1 MSHHRSGPRR
11 AAPTRS
17 GRARS
22 RFAVGVALIVT
33 ALAVVPGLTAPAHAA
48 GTAYFVSPTGVD
60 TNSGTSAAAPFRTI
74 QHALDLA
81 QPGTTI
87 TLAPGEYKEAAL
99 TKVAGTAGA
108 PITVKGPETGKD
120 PSGRYRAVLYSK
132 GGRAF
137 TINHSFYTLD
147 GFTIDG
153 QPNIPLSEYPTSLA
167 QVRAF
172 KDNLQTQGRAINSKL
187 VYVAASDTVSDLT
200 GITIS
205 NMFLNGSGGEC
216 VRFRNRTSNSLVVG
230 SVIQNCG
237 IYGAGDD
244 TTKYKYHNGE
254 GVYIGTSPKSTT
266 EPFAA
271 NDTSNG
277 IAIRDTT
284 VHTFGAECLEVK
296 ENAHDNRLE
305 GSDCGFNDEPLT
317 WKGSNI
323 ELRGDHNVVLGT
335 KVGQSRGWNVK
346 LASDAPSYDLGG
358 NSLQKN
364 GFSGPAAAAVR
375 NDESTVGSSFCANT
389 FASTPV
395 SEGSAAMG
403 DPTAAC
409 PDTTAPTAPTNL
421 AAKATSPTSVDLSW
435 TAATDDVGVKVY
447 NVLRGGAL
455 VGTSTSTSFSDTTL
469 VASTAYTYTVV
480 ALDAAGNASPASAGA
495 SVTTPPPAPTALTA
509 TATSPTAVSLAWTAP
524 PNVPVAS
531 YGVLRNGAEIARPTT
546 TSFADSGLTAS
557 TAYTYAVVA
566 RDAAG
571 NTSPAS
577 APASVT
583 TPAPPV
589 PTTTTPPPTTAP
601 PTTAPPTTAPPT
613 TPPPTAKV
621 ITVEAESGT
630 LTAPMASRADAAAQG
645 GRYVSQTTGTTVGKD
660 TMTVNVPVAGRYAL
674 ALRVIAPNAS
684 SDSFTYAVDTGAGAA
699 FNLGTR
705 TSWTWVTGPTLTL
718 TAGSHKIIVS
728 KRENGARLD
737 AVRLTPVP

>member
-1 MSHHRSGPRR
+1 MSHHRSV
-11 AAPTRS
+11 PTRS
-17 GRARS
+17 ARPRS
-22 RFAVGVALIVT
+22 RFALGVALIVT

-48 GTAYFVSPTGVD
+48 GTAYFVSPTGLD
-60 TNSGTSAAAPFRTI
+60 TNSGTSAAAPFKTI

-87 TLAPGEYKEAAL
+87 TLAAGKYTEAAL

-120 PSGRYRAVLYSK
+120 PSGRYKATLYSPA
-132 GGRAF
+132 GRAF
-137 TINHSFYTLD
+137 TINHSYYTLD

-153 QPNIPLSEYPTSLA
+153 QPNIARSEYPTTLDA
-167 QVRAF
+167 VRAW
-172 KDNLQTQGRAINSKL
+172 KDGVQARAINSKL
-187 VYVAASDTVSDLT
+187 VYVGSGAVSDLT
-200 GITIS
+200 GITVS

-216 VRFRNRTSNSLVVG
+216 VRFRNRTSNSLIVG

-277 IAIRDTT
+277 IVVRDTT

-305 GSDCGFNDEPLT
+305 SSDCGFNDEPLV

-323 ELRGDHNVVLGT
+323 ELRGDHNVVLST
-335 KVGQSRGWNVK
+335 KVDQSRSWNVK

-358 NSLQKN
+358 NALQKS
-364 GFSGPAAAAVR
+364 GFGGAAAPAIR
-375 NDESTVGSSFCANT
+375 SEQANTGSSFCGDT
-389 FASTPV
+389 FASTPI
-395 SEGSAAMG
+395 SEGPTAAGMG
-403 DPTAAC
+403 DPTRAC
-409 PDTTAPTAPTNL
+409 PDTAAPTAPTNL

-435 TAATDDVGVKVY
+435 TAATDDVGVVGY
-447 NVLRGGAL
+447 GVLRNGVE
-455 VGTSTSTSFSDTTL
+455 VGTAAGTSYTDSGLTP
-469 VASTAYTYTVV
+469 STAYSYTVV
-480 ALDAAGNASPASAGA
+480 ARDAAPNTSPASPAA

-509 TATSPTAVSLAWTAP
+509 TATSATAVSLAWTAP

-531 YGVLRNGAEIARPTT
+531 YGVLRNGTEIARPTT

-583 TPAPPV
+583 TPAPPAP

-601 PTTAPPTTAPPT
+601 PTTP
-613 TPPPTAKV
+613 AKV

-630 LTAPMASRADAAAQG
+630 LAAPMTGAADAKAQG
-645 GRYVSQTTGTTVGKD
+645 GSYVVQTTGTSVGKD

-674 ALRVIAPNAS
+674 ALRVISPRTS
-684 SDSFTYAVDTGAGAA
+684 SDSFTYAVDTGAGAP
-699 FNLGTR
+699 FNLGTH
-705 TSWTWVTGPTLTL
+705 TTWTWVTGPTVTL

-737 AVRLTPVP
+737 AARLTPVP